1 MSIDKKNLDP
11 YKVAAGIR
19 RRVLE
24 TALKNGGA
32 NVSQACSM
40 AELFGTLYTRILN
53 ITDVEAPIEPVLF
66 PGAPSATNPG
76 IKGYEYNG
84 ERRPDLDRIYLSPVQ
99 CSIVLYAA
107 LAATGRM
114 TESGYNNFGKDG
126 YVIEHIGEAHSP
138 GMDISGGSLGQTIS
152 MAAGIAMARKLR
164 GDTGRNIVILG
175 DGECELGMTW
185 EAVQAIVQR
194 KLNNMVIIVDQNRQ
208 QCDGKMSLVCD
219 VEDTIRARFEAFGCE
234 VYEVDGHNC
243 EVLEA
248 VVNQR
253 PDPAGRP
260 RVVLAQTNP
269 IQGMPPLAEKGHRIH
284 FVSIKPEEYDTYKA
298 LVEEFKVIEE
308 A

>member
-1 MSIDKKNLDP
+1 MDRKTLEP
-11 YKVAAGIR
+11 RKVAAGIR

-24 TALKNGGA
+24 ETLRSGGG
-32 NVSQACSM
+32 NISQACSM
-40 AELFGTLYTRILN
+40 AEMFAALYTRILN
-53 ITDVEAPIEPVLF
+53 ITDLDEPLSPVLF

-76 IKGYEYNG
+76 ITGHEYNG

-99 CSIVLYAA
+99 CSIVMYAA

-114 TESGYNNFGKDG
+114 TEEGFQNFGKDG

-138 GMDISGGSLGQTIS
+138 GMDISGGSLGQAIG
-152 MAAGIAMARKLR
+152 MAAGIAMARKLK
-164 GDTGRNIVILG
+164 GETGRNIVILG

-185 EAVQAIVQR
+185 EVIQAMVQR
-194 KLNNMVIIVDQNRQ
+194 KLNNMVVIVDQNRQ

-234 VYEVDGHNC
+234 VYEVDGHDC
-243 EVLEA
+243 DVLEA

-260 RVVLAQTNP
+260 RVVLAQTDP
-269 IQGMPPLAEKGHRIH
+269 IKGIAPLADKGHRIH
-284 FVSIKPEEYDTYKA
+284 FVRIEDNEKAPYEA
-298 LVEEFKVIEE
+298 LVKEFLAIEQGE
-308 A
+308 